1 MKLKFENGEDIV
13 RCNCNFQKISRQFG
27 FQRGISMGQ
36 IDIEQEQDLMRHPHP
51 VSYIG
56 SGAPAPVL
64 KEGGIS

>member
-36 IDIEQEQDLMRHPHP
+36 IDIEQEQDLMRHPPTVIHAEWSTSTS
-51 VSYIG
+51 VE
-56 SGAPAPVL
+56 AR
-64 KEGGIS
+64 GIA